1 VEKIKAIIDFYKTI
15 FLVSITVLFS
25 LIGYFFSNFSRLENI
40 KIFVII
46 YSIIIFTAVVLLFL
60 ILWRREINKL
70 KD

>member
-1 VEKIKAIIDFYKTI
+1 MEKIKAIIEFYKTI

-25 LIGYFFSNFSRLENI
+25 LIGYFFNNFSHLEYI
-40 KIFVII
+40 KIFVIV
-46 YSIIIFTAVVLLFL
+46 YSIIIFIAVVLLFL

>member
-25 LIGYFFSNFSRLENI
+25 LIGYFFSNFSSLEYI
-40 KIFVII
+40 KIFVIV